1 MLNNMIPL
9 PPRLS
14 AETRQDISALWRIAY
29 PIMIQSA
36 ATTAVNLLDALM
48 VGALGDAALTAVNIH
63 TQFFSRL
70 FHVILF
76 GLGSGGSVFIAQ
88 YWGIR
93 DKKTIHRIMGVLLT
107 IGASL
112 GALFFTGVALIP
124 DRIIRFYTNDP
135 AVIRMAGEF
144 LRFQAPVFLFYPVTM
159 VFSAG
164 NRSTG
169 FTRIPM
175 LTGTSAFLVNLSL
188 NYVLIF
194 GKLGAP
200 ALGTKGAAI
209 ATMISRFVEI
219 TLMIALTFRFGTPAA
234 AKIREYFVFRRAL
247 VVKVLKKSLPV
258 LINETL
264 WGSGVNVYYSLFAQ
278 ISTVAAAAAA
288 AVSPIDALLFIT
300 ICALGDACAVLIGNE
315 LGRGGI
321 AHARRLADLARW
333 LNGTSAALLGLV
345 LFLVRDRILSFYA
358 LSPEALKAASGLLM
372 ICALSV
378 PIRALGYTMM
388 IGILRSGGD
397 VIFCMLADSLS
408 IWLAGIPT
416 TALLTH
422 GFHFPITVVYL
433 GMAAEWVTTATVC
446 TFRVRSGKW
455 ANVLTG
461 ELPTENAALS

>member
-1 MLNNMIPL
+1 MLNDMIPL

-112 GALFFTGVALIP
+112 GALFFTGVVLIP

-234 AKIREYFVFRRAL
+234 AKIREYFVNYQIGRA
-247 VVKVLKKSLPV
+247 SCR
-258 LINETL
+258 E
-264 WGSGVNVYYSLFAQ
+264 
-278 ISTVAAAAAA
+278 
-288 AVSPIDALLFIT
+288 
-300 ICALGDACAVLIGNE
+300 
-315 LGRGGI
+315 
-321 AHARRLADLARW
+321 
-333 LNGTSAALLGLV
+333 
-345 LFLVRDRILSFYA
+345 
-358 LSPEALKAASGLLM
+358 
-372 ICALSV
+372 
-378 PIRALGYTMM
+378 
-388 IGILRSGGD
+388 
-397 VIFCMLADSLS
+397 
-408 IWLAGIPT
+408 
-416 TALLTH
+416 
-422 GFHFPITVVYL
+422 
-433 GMAAEWVTTATVC
+433 
-446 TFRVRSGKW
+446 RV
-455 ANVLTG
+455 
-461 ELPTENAALS
+461 